1 MPCSTPSVKA
11 GWTMKLTLKP
21 DPRYYSIHTHSKY
34 SVNDALPSPAAIV
47 ARAKELGYKGLG
59 LTDHG
64 NMAGSIELYTECMK
78 AGIKPFPGS
87 EMYLVRDREVKKG
100 PEAKR
105 YHCCMVAF
113 TTQGYRNLIKI
124 STETHRNFHN
134 KPLLDL
140 ADLARFH
147 EMGWS
152 EGIALTT
159 GCHFG
164 LVIQSLVQHGYEEAK
179 GVVAAFASW
188 FDTYVEIQ
196 NHDIHREDH
205 PDEGWVA
212 DRLLQIATELDLPV
226 IVTQDSHYVESGDRP
241 THETLKRLVS
251 WSDDLDDAVFPGDG
265 FHLVDDEW
273 MRRHHGDEVFER
285 GAAGLDLLLSRHT
298 LRIPEADA
306 YQYRV
311 PAVSADPDRALR
323 QRAVRGLAARGL
335 LKPRYLD
342 RIEEE
347 LDVVEASGMANYLLL
362 VASVCDWMR
371 EQNIHFQTRGSAAGS
386 LVCWMLGISNIDPLK
401 WGARFDRFLS
411 KDRTKPPD
419 IDLDVESLRRMEVM
433 AWISQRYSVQQ
444 ICTWGTLGMSDDELG
459 KGSLKVKYFSKRR
472 KQLRQQGLEVP
483 VDDWDSIPAEDKRQI
498 FALADQGA
506 LSGYGVH
513 ACALVLVNSRTELED
528 MVPMQ
533 WVASSKTMVTQY
545 DGPTIESIGLI
556 KLDLLGSKTMSV
568 IRIACDNMGVTPE
581 VLADIPLNSPKV
593 FSIISRGDTDGFYQ
607 MEGWTTA
614 KGCKE
619 MKPHRIGEVIDIM
632 ALYRPGVMNSG
643 ATASYVRRKHKEEEV
658 PERHELIAR
667 HTSKTRGILLYQ
679 DQIITILRDLGMNPD
694 DLTRFLKA
702 VKASNKNTAKAKIEI
717 DHYMPMVERMCR
729 DRGMGDSDWNW
740 MENAFRAFAEYSFN
754 IAHATVYG
762 ITAYLCAYLAVFKP
776 LEFHSALLSVAAGTD
791 KEQRYLRVTRNR
803 GVRVLPPDL
812 NASKHV
818 YAVDNRRKAVRKGFL
833 SIPYVG
839 KATADDLVANQ
850 PYGDWDDF
858 VTKSIGT
865 KVTGVKPFRPGVTVE
880 DDLVGTVKHLHH
892 ANAFRD
898 SLGPIPLGRAEA

>member
-1 MPCSTPSVKA
+1 
-11 GWTMKLTLKP
+11 MKLTLKP
-21 DPRYYSIHTHSKY
+21 EARFWSVHTHSKY
-34 SVNDALPSPAAIV
+34 SATDALPTPAAIV
-47 ARAKELGYKGLG
+47 ARAAELGYQGLG

-64 NMAGSIELYTECMK
+64 NMAGSIELYTECQK

-87 EMYLVRDREVKKG
+87 ELYLVRDRSVKKG

-105 YHCCMVAF
+105 YHCCMVAY

-159 GCHFG
+159 GCFFG
-164 LVIQSLVQHGYEEAK
+164 IVIQTLVQHGYDEAK
-179 GVVAAFASW
+179 NLVAAFASW

-196 NHDIHREDH
+196 KHDIDHGEGVPSED
-205 PDEGWVA
+205 ELA
-212 DRLLQIATELDLPV
+212 DRLLQMAEELGLPV
-226 IVTQDSHYVESGDRP
+226 ILTQDSHYVASEDRP

-265 FHLVDDEW
+265 FHLADDEW

-298 LRIPEADA
+298 LRIAEADA
-306 YQYRV
+306 YEYRV
-311 PAVSADPDRALR
+311 PSVSADPDRALR
-323 QRAVRGLAARGL
+323 ERCVRALYARGL
-335 LKPRYLD
+335 LKDKYLD
-342 RIEEE
+342 RLEEE
-347 LDVVEASGMANYLLL
+347 LGVIEASRMGNYMLL
-362 VASVCDWMR
+362 VASVCDWMTA
-371 EQNIHFQTRGSAAGS
+371 QQIHFQTRGSAAGS

-419 IDLDVESLRRMEVM
+419 IDLDVESLRRMEVL

-444 ICTWGTLGMSDDELG
+444 ICTWGTLGMTDDELG

-472 KQLRQQGLEVP
+472 KQLRQQGLVVP
-483 VDDWDSIPAEDKRQI
+483 PDDWDDVSAEDKRQI
-498 FALADQGA
+498 FRLAAQGA

-513 ACALVLVNSRTELED
+513 ACALVLINSRTELED

-545 DGPTIESIGLI
+545 DGPTIESLGLI

-568 IRIACDNMGVTPE
+568 LRIACDNIGITPDALLE
-581 VLADIPLNSPKV
+581 IPLNSPKV
-593 FSIISRGDTDGFYQ
+593 FSVISRGDTDGFYQ
-607 MEGWTTA
+607 MEGYTTA
-614 KGCKE
+614 KGCRE
-619 MKPHRIGEVIDIM
+619 LKPHRIGEVIDVM

-643 ATASYVRRKHKEEEV
+643 ATASYVRRKHKEEELPV
-658 PERHELIAR
+658 RHEIIAK
-667 HTSKTRGILLYQ
+667 HTVKTRGILLYQ
-679 DQIITILRDLGMNPD
+679 DQIITILRDLGMNAD

-702 VKASNKNTAKAKIEI
+702 VKASNKNTAKAKVEI
-717 DHYMPMVERMCR
+717 DHYMPIVEQMCR
-729 DRGMGDSDWNW
+729 DRGMGDADWDW

-762 ITAYLCAYLAVFKP
+762 ITAYLCAYLSVFKP
-776 LEFHSALLSVAAGTD
+776 LEFHAALLAVAAGTT
-791 KEQRYLRVTRNR
+791 KEDHYLRVTRKR

-812 NASKHV
+812 NASKLV
-818 YAVDNRRKAVRKGFL
+818 YAVDTRRKAIRKGLL
-833 SIPYVG
+833 SVDQVG
-839 KATADDLVANQ
+839 MAMARDLVAGQ
-850 PYGDWDDF
+850 PYVDWADF
-858 VTKSIGT
+858 TTKSIGT
-865 KVTGVKPFRPGVTVE
+865 KVTGVKDFRPGVTVE
-880 DDLVGTVKHLHH
+880 DDLKGTVKALHH

-898 SLGPIPLGRAEA
+898 SLGPTPLGRAA